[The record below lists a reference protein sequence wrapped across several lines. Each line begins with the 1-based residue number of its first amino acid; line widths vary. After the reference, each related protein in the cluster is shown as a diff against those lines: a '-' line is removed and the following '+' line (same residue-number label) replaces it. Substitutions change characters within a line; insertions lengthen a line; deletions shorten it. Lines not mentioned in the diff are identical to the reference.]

1 MRYEPDEVQAATVP
15 PVPERGQNEFYIAAW
30 RKAFDFRGV
39 ASRMEYWSFVLVN
52 IATVVFLTAGA
63 VLAGD
68 GTAQYFGYAILVFIA
83 LTAIPFL
90 SVSIRRFRDV
100 TGTGWFVFLLPLLYP
115 PTTGSVIGTLLG
127 TSRSGR
133 GNVDTSAG
141 YGGVWRKTPDWL
153 SRSDRTEYW
162 MFVLFTTLIFVGSF
176 ISLSVW
182 DTVTGFPASLFRS
195 WGYSGEFADWAI
207 GVMFFVLVVLST
219 PMLPLLVRRV
229 RDATGSGWVTLFLFP
244 TSLLNPIL
252 FFVTTVWP
260 SRDEERLGRLSG
272 GYSDV
277 WRKTGDYV
285 GVARRGEF
293 WPITLIHLSILV
305 AELVFAVAW
314 YNALSDDYGNLRSD
328 QEGPFFF
335 VLFLIYA
342 SYVALSIPW
351 FSMAVRRVRDATG
364 SGWWLL
370 TCLIPVIGGLVLLV
384 LFLLPTRNATTSSP
398 SGPSEEPMRST
409 DPGTQY
415 DADDPWNVQRTGT
428 NGR

>member
-1 MRYEPDEVQAATVP
+1 MRYEPDEAGDGMADP
-15 PVPERGQNEFYIAAW
+15 APDRGRGEFYIAAW
-30 RKAFDFRGV
+30 RRALDFRGV
-39 ASRMEYWSFVLVN
+39 ASRTEYWSFVLVN
-52 IATVVFLTAGA
+52 LAIVAFLTVGA
-63 VLAGD
+63 ALAGEA
-68 GTAQYFGYAILVFIA
+68 TAQYFGYATLIFFA
-83 LTAIPFL
+83 LAAIPFL

-100 TGTGWFVFLLPLLYP
+100 TGTGWFVLIMPLLYSLSA
-115 PTTGSVIGTLLG
+115 GSVIGTLMG
-127 TSRSGR
+127 ASRGER
-133 GNVDTSAG
+133 ERVDTSVG
-141 YGGVWRKTPDWL
+141 YGGVWGKTPDWL
-153 SRSDRTEYW
+153 SRSARTEYW

-176 ISLSVW
+176 IALSIW
-182 DTVTGFPASLFRS
+182 DTVTGFPASLLRS
-195 WGYSGEFADWAI
+195 WGYSDEFAGWAS
-207 GVMFFVLVVLST
+207 GVMVFVLLVLST
-219 PMLPLLVRRV
+219 PMLPLMVRRV
-229 RDATGSGWVTLFLFP
+229 RDATGSGWVALFLFP
-244 TSLLNPIL
+244 TSLVNPIL

-272 GYSDV
+272 GYWDV

-293 WPITLIHLSILV
+293 WPFTLINFAILV

-342 SYVALSIPW
+342 SYVILSIPW

-384 LFLLPTRNATTSSP
+384 LFLLPTRKATSSSP
-398 SGPSEEPMRST
+398 NGPSEEQVPPMDEGAR
-409 DPGTQY
+409 Y
-415 DADDPWNVQRTGT
+415 EADDPWNTQRPGTTGQ
-428 NGR
+428 